1 MITNVSQN
9 SLIARRV
16 NVANTFGARLKGLM
30 GRASIGSE
38 EALVI
43 TRCQQIH
50 MFFMRF
56 AIDVIFVDGDNRVVG
71 LVRNIRPYGLSPIF
85 WEAQCAVELAPG
97 AIDSSRTQLGDRL
110 KMETFKS

>member
-1 MITNVSQN
+1 MITNVTRN

-16 NVANTFGARLKGLM
+16 TVADGFGARLKGLL
-30 GRASIGSE
+30 GRAGLGPE

-50 MFFMRF
+50 MFCMRF

-85 WEAQCAVELAPG
+85 WKAQYAVELAAG
-97 AIDSSRTQLGDRL
+97 IIDSSRTQVGDLL
-110 KMETFKS
+110 KSDKTVS